1 MTKILHVSDTHL
13 GKRQY
18 RSDERREDYADAFEH
33 AIEIAIDEQVD
44 AVLHTGD
51 LFDNKNPSLGTQ
63 IRCARLINRLGEEPA
78 GSIPFLTIVGN
89 HERKRNHQF
98 VDYIRLSNEHLI
110 HLDSDGNEPRVVND
124 DIAVYGFDYTP
135 SSSLS
140 DTVNLSLQP
149 PNDDHYTIVAMH
161 QLLHPPVPEIQAD
174 HSTHEVLDRFEMD
187 VDALALGDYHQ
198 REQSDVNDTFV
209 YYPGSTEKTAED
221 DGPNHYVDMLEVEA
235 GELTNH
241 SRREISTRDFVFI
254 EVTLVEGVGAIEQ
267 VSNELD
273 SYELE
278 QKVTKV
284 TLKGADLPVTRPQV
298 HRLLQERG
306 VTVSRVA
313 DDRSDFKVD
322 IDAVDYNIQDIE
334 ATLDE
339 ELGNLDLS
347 DTAREVEDIARS
359 LSIPKSNVRSEV
371 DDIVEEAAPSAV
383 ETSESEDRE
392 STLSS
397 DGGEV

>member
-1 MTKILHVSDTHL
+1 MTKLLHVSDTHL

-33 AIEIAIDEQVD
+33 AIEVAIDEQVD

-63 IRCARLINRLGEEPA
+63 IRCARLINRLGEESA

-89 HERKRNHQF
+89 HERKRDHQF

-110 HLDSDGNEPRVVND
+110 RLDSDDNEPYVVND
-124 DIAVYGFDYTP
+124 DIAVYGFDYIP
-135 SSSLS
+135 SSLWG
-140 DTVNLSLQP
+140 TANLTLQP
-149 PNDDHYTIVAMH
+149 PNDDHYIIVAIH

-174 HSTHEVLDRFEMD
+174 HNTHETLDRFGMD

-198 REQSDVNDTFV
+198 REQEEVNDTFV

-221 DGPNHYVDMLEVEA
+221 DGPNHYVDILEIEA

-241 SRREISTRDFVFI
+241 SRREIPTRDFLFI
-254 EVTLVEGVGAIEQ
+254 EVNLVEGVGAIEQ
-267 VSNELD
+267 VEDELD

-278 QKVTKV
+278 EKVVKV
-284 TLKGADLPVTRPQV
+284 TLNGADLPITRPQV
-298 HRLLQERG
+298 HKLLQERG

-313 DDRSDFKVD
+313 DGRSEFELDV
-322 IDAVDYNIQDIE
+322 DAVDYNIQDIE

-347 DTAREVEDIARS
+347 DTAREAEDVVRS
-359 LSIPKSNVRSEV
+359 LSIPKSNVRSKV
-371 DDIVEEAAPSAV
+371 DDIVEEAAPGAV
-383 ETSESEDRE
+383 EASESEDGE
-392 STLSS
+392 SAVAS
-397 DGGEV
+397 DGGGGA